1 MNKVLK
7 NLRGGSAFYKI
18 FNFSKKI
25 EKKFILKKNIN
36 FGGTSHSLI
45 LLIQKKSDLFKLKNF
60 HQNYL
65 CHKTSLKK
73 DDFVFPSPYRLI
85 YQQGMKI

>member
-1 MNKVLK
+1 MHFAKLLTFLKKLRKVYL
-7 NLRGGSAFYKI
+7 
-18 FNFSKKI
+18 
-25 EKKFILKKNIN
+25 EKKNIN
-36 FGGTSHSLI
+36 FDGTSHSLI
-45 LLIQKKSDLFKLKNF
+45 LLIQKNSDLFKLKNF
-60 HQNYL
+60 QQNYL